1 MVNPKQQVSA
11 RGIRILGSF
20 VVIYLLIG
28 SYMHFYMSL
37 PVIVYAGYGIFSW
50 AAGMGLFYW
59 LHKNYMSQLG

>member
-1 MVNPKQQVSA
+1 MVNPRQGVSPT
-11 RGIRILGSF
+11 GIRVLGAF
-20 VVIYLLIG
+20 VLTYLLVG

-37 PVIVYAGYGIFSW
+37 PVTVYAAYGIFSW